1 MKLTDYN
8 KFSTIIKHVPKG
20 WHSLKIKWALSTLE
34 SGGRQTGGGEQFSDG
49 VFSVGGEHITWSG
62 KLDYSNPKYIE
73 EAYYDKMN
81 KGKVYLNDILLVKD
95 GATIGKCAF
104 VDVLPFEKVAINE
117 HVYILRSNYLS
128 SNKYL
133 FYFIQS
139 YEGQEQIKLEIRGSA
154 QGGLSN
160 GIKNE
165 ILLPLPTIEEQTQIV
180 KYLDYKTGLIDD
192 FIASRKKQIEL
203 LREQK
208 TSIIN
213 KAVTKGI
220 DPDVKMK
227 PSGIEWIGETP
238 EHWEIKKIK
247 HIKARIKNAF
257 VDGPFGSNLKSEHF
271 VQEGTV
277 LVIESGFITSGEF
290 IFSDFKKITKE
301 HFETIKRSEA
311 IAGDIII
318 AKIGFNYG
326 MSGILP
332 ELGALSV
339 VSGNSLKLTV
349 NEKENISK
357 YIHYLFLYLKKEGA
371 FELIVNETAQPA
383 LSLTRLNNVSI
394 AIPDRE
400 EQQQI
405 LDYLKI
411 ETSKLE
417 DLITKYQKQI
427 ELMQEYRTAIISQA
441 VTGKIDVR
449 EWQPKAKEL

>member
-1 MKLTDYN
+1 MREYPKYKQSKTPWVGEIPIDWTDWKVSRLFRKIGSGTTPKAGTAEYYEN
-8 KFSTIIKHVPKG
+8 GTIPWVNTGDLNDGYLHDCQTYITEKALEEHST
-20 WHSLKIKWALSTLE
+20 LKIYDIDTLL
-34 SGGRQTGGGEQFSDG
+34 
-49 VFSVGGEHITWSG
+49 IAM
-62 KLDYSNPKYIE
+62 Y
-73 EAYYDKMN
+73 
-81 KGKVYLNDILLVKD
+81 
-95 GATIGKCAF
+95 GATIGKTSILKFKACTNQACCALGNSKLIDIKF
-104 VDVLPFEKVAINE
+104 AFYWFIANKQHIINLSYGGGQPNISQDVIKSLKIPICDFE
-117 HVYILRSNYLS
+117 
-128 SNKYL
+128 
-133 FYFIQS
+133 
-139 YEGQEQIKLEIRGSA
+139 G
-154 QGGLSN
+154 
-160 GIKNE
+160 
-165 ILLPLPTIEEQTQIV
+165 QTQIV
-180 KYLDYKTGLIDD
+180 KYLDYKTLLIDD
-192 FIASRKKQIEL
+192 FIASRKNQIDL

-220 DPDVKMK
+220 DPTVKMK
-227 PSGIEWIGETP
+227 ASGVKWIGNTP

-271 VQEGTV
+271 VDDGKV

-290 IFSDFKKITKE
+290 ILSDFKKITEE
-301 HFETIKRSEA
+301 HFETIRRSEA
-311 IAGDIII
+311 KAGDIII

-349 NEKENISK
+349 NEKENITK

-383 LSLTRLNNVSI
+383 ISLTRLNNVAI
-394 AIPDRE
+394 AIPE
-400 EQQQI
+400 KKEQQRI

-417 DLITKYQKQI
+417 DLISKYQKQI

-441 VTGKIDVR
+441 VTGKIDVQ
-449 EWQPKAKEL
+449 EWQPKAKELQA